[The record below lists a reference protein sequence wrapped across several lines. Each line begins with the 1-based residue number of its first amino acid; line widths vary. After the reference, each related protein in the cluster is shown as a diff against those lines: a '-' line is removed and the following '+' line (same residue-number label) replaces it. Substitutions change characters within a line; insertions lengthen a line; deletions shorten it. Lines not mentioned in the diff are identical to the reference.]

1 MGMDWTKSPFE
12 RRSIQWSMKVRDS
25 DGKVLGKVA
34 WIGQT
39 LLVVRRRRSS
49 QLWMVPLSRV
59 ERLKGRSV
67 YVAGHGDAAL
77 EPADGERLSREI
89 PTSVHP
95 LAEASRSELE
105 SSQHV

>member
-1 MGMDWTKSPFE
+1 MDWTKSPFE

-39 LLVVRRRRSS
+39 VLVVRRRRSS
-49 QLWMVPLSRV
+49 QRWMVPLSRV

-67 YVAGHGDAAL
+67 YVAGRGEAAL
-77 EPADGERLSREI
+77 ELADGERLSREI

-95 LAEASRSELE
+95 LAEASRSGLASE
-105 SSQHV
+105 QHV